1 MKILVTGATGFVGSH
16 LTDRLFNEGH
26 DVYSLIRSEKKAKEF
41 GVKGTLVKGALGPDS
56 GLEWIDQL
64 PTDLDVV
71 IHTAGIVHAEDISV
85 FKNINYLATVKLV
98 EKLNDKF
105 DKLHFTFIS
114 SLAAGGPSSFSAPRT
129 ESMKDMPVSAYG
141 RSKKIAEDFFSN
153 ALPANWTYNCI
164 RPPMVIGPRDPAVLD
179 IFKMVKTGLVVGP
192 GLDFKNKEYSF
203 VCVHDL
209 VDAII
214 LLSLKQVPGTFY
226 VGHDEI
232 LTFDSLI
239 KTIQN
244 ELGRKFLLNIPIPNQ
259 LLKFVAAITAVLPI
273 PNRLTKDKV
282 NELVQVSWSCSNEE
296 IKSKVGFTPSWDIK
310 RTVKETTKDYLER
323 SWL

>member
-16 LTDRLFNEGH
+16 LTDRLSSDGH
-26 DVYSLIRSEKKAKEF
+26 DVFSLIRSEKKAQEF
-41 GVKGTLVKGALGPDS
+41 NVKGTLIKGSLSPDS
-56 GLEWIDQL
+56 ELSWIDEL

-71 IHTAGIVHAEDISV
+71 IHTAGIVHAEDVSV
-85 FKNINYLATVKLV
+85 FTNINYLSTVNLV
-98 EKLNDKF
+98 EKLQKKF

-129 ESMKDMPVSAYG
+129 EEMKDMPVSAYG
-141 RSKKIAEDFFSN
+141 RSKKVAEDFFTN
-153 ALPANWTYNCI
+153 GLPKGWTYNCI

-179 IFKMVKTGLVVGP
+179 IFKMVKSGLVVGP
-192 GLDFKNKEYSF
+192 GLDFKSKEYSF

-214 LLSLKQVPGTFY
+214 LLSTKQNGGTFY

-232 LTFDSLI
+232 LTFESLI
-239 KTIQN
+239 QTIQK
-244 ELGRKFLLNIPIPNQ
+244 ELNKKFILNIPIPNQ
-259 LLKFVAAITAVLPI
+259 LLKFVAAITAILPI

-282 NELVQVSWSCSNEE
+282 NELIQVSWSCSNQE
-296 IKSKVGFTPSWDIK
+296 IKEKLGFQPNWNIEK
-310 RTVKETTKDYLER
+310 TVKETTRDYLDR
-323 SWL
+323 NWL